1 MGQGFIMDN
10 GKKKSLKVYNKLI
23 RRLENRLLKEIAEND
38 GMVEEGSEADKILI
52 QLDILIDEIN
62 NIKKEV

>member
-1 MGQGFIMDN
+1 MNDEN
-10 GKKKSLKVYNKLI
+10 KKRLKVCYRLI
-23 RRLENRLLKEIAEND
+23 NRLEKRLLNEIESNK
-38 GMVEEGSEADKILI
+38 GMVEEDSEADKIMV